1 MKTTSSRDWR
11 YWRNLLIFGVL
22 VLAIIFAAGIIALS
36 RQSAHNYLYPP
47 RYQRAADDTPSQH
60 GVSYQNIRLETAE
73 GVSLA
78 AWYTPPKNGAVILN
92 AHGHACARLTEMYA
106 LFARNGYGVLAWDF
120 RGHGESEETLCSLGY
135 REALDVEA
143 ALDYVLSSPEG
154 VEHVGA
160 WGASM
165 GGAAVLEAAARR
177 EEIEAIVV
185 DSTFPTLEDEFEH
198 VIPMAA
204 LRPLIRFF
212 AERETGLK
220 VDVLRPVDRIGELSP
235 RPIFLIYGEA
245 DGAIPPGSGPR
256 MYEAA
261 GEPKALWMEPD
272 VGHVGMYGAF
282 PEEYEQRVVEFFDE
296 ALLEQD

>member
-1 MKTTSSRDWR
+1 M
-11 YWRNLLIFGVL
+11 L
-22 VLAIIFAAGIIALS
+22 VFAIIFAVGIIALS
-36 RQSAHNYLYPP
+36 RKSALNYLYPP
-47 RYQRAADDTPSQH
+47 QYQRSADDTPSQH
-60 GVSYQNIRLETAE
+60 GISYRDIRLETAD

-78 AWYTPPKNGAVILN
+78 AWYTPPANGAVILT

-120 RGHGESEETLCSLGY
+120 RGHGESEEALCTLGY
-135 REALDVEA
+135 KEALDVEA
-143 ALDYVLSSPEG
+143 ALDYVLSSQEG

-177 EEIEAIVV
+177 EEIEAVVV

-198 VIPMAA
+198 VIPMTT

-212 AERETGLK
+212 AEREAGLE
-220 VDVLRPVDRIGELSP
+220 VDMLRPVGRIGELSP
-235 RPIFLIYGEA
+235 RPVYLIYGEA
-245 DGAIPPGSGPR
+245 DGAIPPDSGSR
-256 MYEAA
+256 LYEAA
-261 GEPKALWMEPD
+261 GEPKTLWMEPG
-272 VGHVGMYGAF
+272 VGHVGMYNNS